1 MKEIRLWLEDTV
13 EEAPEVELDGALLEE
28 AMLDEAQVM
37 QRVLDQKGR

>member
-1 MKEIRLWLEDTV
+1 MKEIRLWLE
-13 EEAPEVELDGALLEE
+13 EATEAELDGALLEE